1 MDNLGKLA
9 IIGAGA
15 MGSAFAGGL
24 IKAGLVNAGDVTLAD
39 IDADRL
45 DKIRAELGVAVT
57 SDNVAAVR
65 KAGVV
70 MVVVKPAQVKDVLSG
85 IRGALSVDQ
94 LVIVIAAGVKLET
107 IESALAA
114 GAPAIRVMPNTPCL
128 VGEGATGFS
137 RGVNVSDD
145 QAKLAKRIFDAVGIS
160 FEVPEKLLDAVTG
173 LSGSGPAYVYLMIEA
188 LSDGGVRMGL
198 PRAIALKLAAQTVLG
213 AAKMVVE
220 KGEHPAMLKD
230 QVTSPGGTTIAG
242 IEALEKA
249 GFRSALIEAVKAA
262 TKRAEELG

>member
-24 IKAGLVNAGDVTLAD
+24 IDAGVVAARDVTLAD
-39 IDADRL
+39 VDRERL
-45 DKIRAELGVAVT
+45 DKAQSELGVVVT
-57 SDNVAAVR
+57 SDNSTAVR
-65 KAGVV
+65 DADVV
-70 MVVVKPAQVKDVLSG
+70 LIAVKPAQVSAALTDMRLG
-85 IRGALSVDQ
+85 IGSRQ
-94 LVIVIAAGVKLET
+94 LIVSIAAGVKIDS
-107 IESALAA
+107 IEAALPA
-114 GAPAIRVMPNTPCL
+114 GTAVIRAMPNTPCL
-128 VGEGATGFS
+128 IRAGAIGFS
-137 RGVNVSDD
+137 RGTAVSED
-145 QAKLAKRIFDAVGIS
+145 QTQLAERIFDAVGIS

-198 PRAIALKLAAQTVLG
+198 PRAVAMKLAAQTVLG
-213 AAKMVVE
+213 AARMVVE

-230 QVTSPGGTTIAG
+230 QVASPGGTTIAG